1 MTRRPSSSRKDPCS
15 RRATSAA
22 FPVLERTRSKDRDN
36 AAGIESSAF
45 ESLIALGAVVERIG
59 DAADLFANALGF
71 AGGLPGVTPDA
82 RSAYSLRL
90 RWRIVGVEVM
100 PWSTMEARTTKPTI
114 ANRNSASA

>member
-1 MTRRPSSSRKDPCS
+1 MTRRPSSSQKDACS
-15 RRATSAA
+15 RHATSAA

-71 AGGLPGVTPDA
+71 AGLPGVTPDT

-90 RWRIVGVEVM
+90 RWRIIGVEVM
-100 PWSTMEARTTKPTI
+100 PWSTIEARTTKPTT
-114 ANRNSASA
+114 ANRN